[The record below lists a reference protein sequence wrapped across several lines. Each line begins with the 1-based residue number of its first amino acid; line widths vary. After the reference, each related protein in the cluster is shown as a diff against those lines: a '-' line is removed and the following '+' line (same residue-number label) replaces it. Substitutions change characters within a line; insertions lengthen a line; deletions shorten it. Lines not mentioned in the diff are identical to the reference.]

1 MKTQCLKCMIKLW
14 NRFSCTNH
22 FDIHVLDCLSF
33 TSQHQYVSSPY
44 SSLYIP
50 YSAEKE
56 TFLNN
61 QARLVGD
68 HFLYSH
74 CLNVWLRADVLKR
87 NWMLLKLMGWRVKWS
102 VPQAL
107 VLLHWS
113 ELEQNSRTWLIIT
126 SPIRALIGQ
135 LTRHACVSGQ
145 FASCTRAV
153 FAHFADFF
161 YENVWPMSSLF
172 LRFVILLITRDKQIG
187 PLLRSCLIL
196 SVFCTITDRIG
207 FHSVLICVN
216 YTGGTMCTQLL
227 LKCQWWYINFFL
239 LLGCD
244 IYF

>member
-1 MKTQCLKCMIKLW
+1 MYLLLTVLFIFPTVLKRRL
-14 NRFSCTNH
+14 F
-22 FDIHVLDCLSF
+22 F
-33 TSQHQYVSSPY
+33 
-44 SSLYIP
+44 
-50 YSAEKE
+50 
-56 TFLNN
+56 NN
-61 QARLVGD
+61 QAHLIGD

-113 ELEQNSRTWLIIT
+113 ELEQNSRKWLIIT
-126 SPIRALIGQ
+126 SPFWAQIGQ
-135 LTRHACVSGQ
+135 LTRHVCVSGQ

-153 FAHFADFF
+153 VAHF
-161 YENVWPMSSLF
+161 VWPMSSLF

-187 PLLRSCLIL
+187 LLLRSCLIL
-196 SVFCTITDRIG
+196 SFTCMITDRIG
-207 FHSVLICVN
+207 FHSELTCNN
-216 YTGGTMCTQLL
+216 YTGGTMWTQLL

-244 IYF
+244 IYFQESWNEVCDLPLSGMIINFIAYFPIGHWNY